1 MKTSIK
7 TTILGLAFAVGFSF
21 AANAG
26 CIGTL
31 QASNNL
37 SDVCSAAT
45 SLSNLGGLPVVSVA
59 TGDLVWFSNG
69 PNELVGSRDINSQ
82 AHGLIKLG
90 ASGSS
95 NGQIQF
101 TNASNSSINVIE
113 PTGTY
118 TGYNFY
124 LPSTVGT
131 SGQVMASAAG
141 ATTGMTWLTPGT
153 LQTAL
158 SFSGTAPT
166 VSSCGTSPA
175 IDGHATNFSG
185 TVTVGTGAATSCTIT
200 FASSGFTTWN
210 HCRVTDQSAVTSP
223 GYTYTKTAIVVTATS
238 LIGDVIDYE
247 CDGS

>member
-59 TGDLVWFSNG
+59 AGDLVWFSTG

-90 ASGSS
+90 LSGSS

-101 TNASNSSINVIE
+101 TNASGSSVNVIE

-131 SGQVMASAAG
+131 SGQVMASSAG

-158 SFSGTAPT
+158 SYSGTAPAVT
-166 VSSCGTSPA
+166 SCGTSPS

-185 TVTVGTGAATSCTIT
+185 TVTVGTVAATSCTVT
-200 FASSGFTTWN
+200 FASSGFVTWN
-210 HCRVTDQSAVTSP
+210 HCRVTAQSTTAAF
-223 GYTYTKTAIVVTATS
+223 GYTYTKTVLTITATS
-238 LIGDVIDYE
+238 LIGEVFDYD